1 MLSVQQL
8 AIGQT
13 ATIIGF
19 RDASAYVARLQS
31 LGLVRGTQFEVVRT
45 APLGDPIELKLRGF
59 RLAIR
64 AKEADCLLIA
74 TEEPSTSLH
83 PRTSNR
89 C

>member
-8 AIGQT
+8 ATGQT

-19 RDASAYVARLQS
+19 RDESAYVARLQS
-31 LGLVRGTQFEVVRT
+31 LGLVRGTQFEVIRT

-64 AKEADCLLIA
+64 AKEADCLLIT
-74 TEEPSTSLH
+74 TEKPSTPFNS
-83 PRTSNR
+83 RTPN
-89 C
+89 

>member
-74 TEEPSTSLH
+74 TEEPSASFH
-83 PRTSNR
+83 PRTSN
-89 C
+89 

>member
-31 LGLVRGTQFEVVRT
+31 LGLVRGPHFEVVRT
-45 APLGDPIELKLRGF
+45 APLGAPIELKLRGF

-64 AKEADCLLIA
+64 ANEADCLLSA
-74 TEEPSTSLH
+74 PEEPSA
-83 PRTSNR
+83 
-89 C
+89 

>member
-8 AIGQT
+8 AVGQT

-19 RDASAYVARLQS
+19 RDKGAYVARLQS
-31 LGLVRGTQFEVVRT
+31 LGLVRGTRFEVVRT

-74 TEEPSTSLH
+74 TEEPPTSFH
-83 PRTSNR
+83 SRASN
-89 C
+89 

>member
-13 ATIIGF
+13 ATVIGF

-45 APLGDPIELKLRGF
+45 APLGDPIALKLRGF

-74 TEEPSTSLH
+74 TEEPASSFRA
-83 PRTSNR
+83 RTSN
-89 C
+89 

>member
-8 AIGQT
+8 AVGQT

-19 RDASAYVARLQS
+19 RDKGAYVARLQS
-31 LGLVRGTQFEVVRT
+31 LGLVRGTRFEVVRT

-64 AKEADCLLIA
+64 ANEADCLLIA
-74 TEEPSTSLH
+74 TEDPSTSFH
-83 PRTSNR
+83 PRSSN
-89 C
+89 

>member
-1 MLSVQQL
+1 MLSGQQL

-74 TEEPSTSLH
+74 TEEPSRSFH
-83 PRTSNR
+83 PRTSN
-89 C
+89 

>member
-19 RDASAYVARLQS
+19 RDESAYVARLQS

-74 TEEPSTSLH
+74 TEEPSASFHL
-83 PRTSNR
+83 RTSN
-89 C
+89 

>member
-74 TEEPSTSLH
+74 TEEPSASLR
-83 PRTSNR
+83 PRTSN
-89 C
+89 

>member
-74 TEEPSTSLH
+74 TEEPSTSFH
-83 PRTSNR
+83 PRTSS
-89 C
+89 